1 MHKFE
6 PCYISDVEGE
16 VHVDFEID
24 VPDFVVEVPGPT
36 GPCFDLGGGG
46 VSIRAIHTARKRTR
60 KRKKIQRTSER
71 DQRKF
76 SLSFFLSCV
85 VNVPYLK
92 AIYIKVV
99 FTSSFSVDCSIGA
112 RVDT

>member
-16 VHVDFEID
+16 VNVDFEVD

-46 VSIRAIHTARKRTR
+46 VSIRAHSPPAKTKR
-60 KRKKIQRTSER
+60 KRKKSKKNFKH
-71 DQRKF
+71 QRKF
-76 SLSFFLSCV
+76 SLSSFLYLS

-92 AIYIKVV
+92 ARY
-99 FTSSFSVDCSIGA
+99 
-112 RVDT
+112 